1 MHSTII
7 EILQQ
12 PVKRG
17 EYMTEDSFDAE
28 EYTRFADYIQN
39 VNKEREND
47 TLKWI
52 DTLQVFDRKGRE
64 LTLRPMGG
72 FMDDWKMEIVKKA
85 KNLDMTDWMSYYNMK
100 ALLRKTHLDC
110 DTMICMNG
118 QEFWEFGYFIQ
129 HLYETNQPGD
139 KFYIGG
145 ILDYH
150 F

>member
-7 EILQQ
+7 EISKT
-12 PVKRG
+12 PMERD
-17 EYMTEDSFDAE
+17 EYMSEGCFCPE
-28 EYTRFADYIQN
+28 EYARFADYIQN
-39 VNKEREND
+39 VKKEREND

-64 LTLRPMGG
+64 LSLRPLDG
-72 FMDDWKMEIVKKA
+72 FIDDWKMEIVKKA
-85 KNLDMTDWMSYYNMK
+85 KSLDMTDWMSYYNMK

-118 QEFWEFGYFIQ
+118 EKFWEFGYFIQ
-129 HLYETNQPGD
+129 HLYENHKPGD